1 MASKGWFE
9 ILEICRA
16 ITSKS
21 PSFTASELSQAAQ
34 IEDVPPRPK
43 PDGSGMT
50 EGSKKEQIAS
60 AWLSKFVK
68 WKYAVVSG
76 KKEGTRRPANT
87 YSLTDLGKTCVLRE
101 GRASAGLGAAEPS
114 PAVPSETLK
123 LSTAKLVDAIY
134 EFCAKRGSKEE
145 ETAFQAMLILTQE
158 IAEEEG
164 LSSS

>member
-9 ILEICRA
+9 ILEVCRA

-21 PSFTASELSQAAQ
+21 PSFTASDLAQAAQ

-68 WKYAVVSG
+68 WKYTVVSG
-76 KKEGTRRPANT
+76 KKEGLRRPANT
-87 YSLTDLGKTCVLRE
+87 YSLTELGKTCVLRE
-101 GRASAGLGAAEPS
+101 GKAAAELGAQAPS
-114 PAVPSETLK
+114 DPSSPERVK
-123 LSTAKLVDAIY
+123 LAALTDLVYDFA
-134 EFCAKRGSKEE
+134 AKRGTPAEE
-145 ETAFQAMLILTQE
+145 AAFQALLLLSEE
-158 IAEEEG
+158 IQSEF
-164 LSSS
+164 L